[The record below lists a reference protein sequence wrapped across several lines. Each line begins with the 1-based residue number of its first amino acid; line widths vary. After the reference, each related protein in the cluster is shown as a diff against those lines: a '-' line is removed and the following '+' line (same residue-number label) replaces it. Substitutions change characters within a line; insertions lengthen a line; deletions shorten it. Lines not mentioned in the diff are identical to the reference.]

1 MRGKLKKLFAAVLA
15 VLLALSF
22 SGCSELTGLDA
33 QALMSPPK
41 TTADREAIYA
51 LMGGGVGDVTLV
63 YPKYGDYRSAIISRD
78 LDGCG
83 TSEVV
88 SFCANGDAGGT
99 RLEFFKKNT
108 DGVWNSMARF
118 TSAATQ
124 VDKVFFGDLTGD
136 GMDEIIVGWG
146 DPLTAT
152 ASVSVYYV
160 DGDTIREFSMTTVS
174 YSEMLLTDFDS
185 DNINELFVL
194 QAAQTSGEEIMALGG
209 LYRFDGDQPYVS
221 KTVPLDAAVTR
232 YTSVSFSQ
240 VNSWRRAAVL
250 DGVKADG
257 RMLTQVIGYDEAS
270 DRLISPLSNEE
281 NATDFDSDN
290 INELFV
296 LQAAQTSGEEIMAL
310 GGLYRFDGDQPYV
323 SKTVPLDA
331 AVTRYTSVSFSQ
343 VNSWR
348 RAAVLDGVKADGR
361 MLTQVIG
368 YDEASDRLI
377 SPLSNEENATDR
389 PTAAAAVSRDV
400 NKDGILEIPTAELTI
415 NGSETTA
422 DSTGYVIT
430 WNTYSLQDNTLTP
443 VCTSILNTAE
453 NYNLFLPSSE
463 DNYGCQNDTVT
474 RTATFFTYTQIGFN
488 GNYLGREDKFSI
500 RVYTE
505 EDWAEKEQDNEDIL
519 LSSSAGRVYVL
530 RILDDSM
537 AESDEKTLQSG
548 FEVLE

>member
-108 DGVWNSMARF
+108 DGVWSSMARF

-124 VDKVFFGDLTGD
+124 
-136 GMDEIIVGWG
+136 
-146 DPLTAT
+146 
-152 ASVSVYYV
+152 
-160 DGDTIREFSMTTVS
+160 GDTIREFSMTTVS

-185 DNINELFVL
+185 DNI
-194 QAAQTSGEEIMALGG
+194 
-209 LYRFDGDQPYVS
+209 
-221 KTVPLDAAVTR
+221 K
-232 YTSVSFSQ
+232 
-240 VNSWRRAAVL
+240 
-250 DGVKADG
+250 
-257 RMLTQVIGYDEAS
+257 
-270 DRLISPLSNEE
+270 
-281 NATDFDSDN
+281 
-290 INELFV
+290 ELFV

-463 DNYGCQNDTVT
+463 DNYGCQNDAVT

-505 EDWAEKEQDNEDIL
+505 EDWAEKEQDDEDIL

>member
-1 MRGKLKKLFAAVLA
+1 MRGKFHKILAAVLA

-33 QALMSPPK
+33 QTLMSPPK
-41 TTADREAIYA
+41 TTADREAIYS
-51 LMGGGVGDVTLV
+51 LMCGSAGDVTLI

-83 TSEVV
+83 TSEILG
-88 SFCANGDAGGT
+88 FCANGDTGGT
-99 RLEFFKKNT
+99 RLEIFKKNE
-108 DGVWNSMARF
+108 DGEWSSMARF

-136 GMDEIIVGWG
+136 GKEEIIVGWG

-152 ASVSVYYV
+152 ASVSVYYS
-160 DGDTIREFSMTTVS
+160 DGSTIREFSMTTVL
-174 YSEMLLTDFDS
+174 YSEMLLTDFND
-185 DNINELFVL
+185 DAIKELFIL
-194 QAAQTSGEEIMALGG
+194 QTAQASGEEISALGS
-209 LYRFDGDQPYVS
+209 LYRFDGDQPYIS
-221 KTVPLDAAVTR
+221 KTVPLDT
-232 YTSVSFSQ
+232 
-240 VNSWRRAAVL
+240 
-250 DGVKADG
+250 
-257 RMLTQVIGYDEAS
+257 
-270 DRLISPLSNEE
+270 
-281 NATDFDSDN
+281 
-290 INELFV
+290 
-296 LQAAQTSGEEIMAL
+296 
-310 GGLYRFDGDQPYV
+310 
-323 SKTVPLDA
+323 

-389 PTAAAAVSRDV
+389 PTAAAVISRDV
-400 NKDGILEIPTAELTI
+400 NGDGILEIPTATPST
-415 NGSETTA
+415 NGSESAA

-430 WNTYSLQDNTLTP
+430 WNTYSLQDDTLTP
-443 VCTSILNTAE
+443 VRMSILNTAE

-463 DNYGCQNDTVT
+463 QNYGCQNDTVN
-474 RTATFFTYTQIGFN
+474 RTATFFTYTQISFN
-488 GNYLGREDKFSI
+488 GGYLGRENQFSI

-505 EDWAEKEQDNEDIL
+505 DDWAEKEQSDEEL
-519 LSSSAGRVYVL
+519 LLNSSAGRVYVL
-530 RILDDSM
+530 RFLDDTMS
-537 AESDEKTLQSG
+537 ESREQEIVSG

>member
-108 DGVWNSMARF
+108 DGVWSSMARF

-185 DNINELFVL
+185 DNIKELFVL

-257 RMLTQVIGYDEAS
+257 RMLTQIIGYDEAS
-270 DRLISPLSNEE
+270 DRL
-281 NATDFDSDN
+281 
-290 INELFV
+290 V
-296 LQAAQTSGEEIMAL
+296 
-310 GGLYRFDGDQPYV
+310 
-323 SKTVPLDA
+323 
-331 AVTRYTSVSFSQ
+331 
-343 VNSWR
+343 
-348 RAAVLDGVKADGR
+348 
-361 MLTQVIG
+361 
-368 YDEASDRLI
+368 

-505 EDWAEKEQDNEDIL
+505 EDWAEKEQDDEDIL